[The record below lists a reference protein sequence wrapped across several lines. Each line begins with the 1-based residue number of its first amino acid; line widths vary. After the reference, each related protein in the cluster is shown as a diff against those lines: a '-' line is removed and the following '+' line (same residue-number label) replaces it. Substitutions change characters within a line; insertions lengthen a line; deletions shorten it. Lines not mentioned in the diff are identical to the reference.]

1 MNNSCPKYLD
11 LGTAAGARRI
21 AVRVQPGEGPRLFW
35 LGGFKSDMGGTK
47 AQALAAWA
55 AQKGRGCVRFD
66 YAGHGF
72 IRPDD
77 RRRIYRAVAE
87 FFARHL

>member
-1 MNNSCPKYLD
+1 VPIGESEQF
-11 LGTAAGARRI
+11 
-21 AVRVQPGEGPRLFW
+21 VR
-35 LGGFKSDMGGTK
+35 
-47 AQALAAWA
+47 ALQER
-55 AQKGRGCVRFD
+55 QKKVAYETFE

-87 FFARHL
+87 FFAANL

>member
-1 MNNSCPKYLD
+1 MAIPSATPRCSRASRRSIASIALRAPVLIAH
-11 LGTAAGARRI
+11 GTRDP
-21 AVRVQPGEGPRLFW
+21 RVPIGESEQFV
-35 LGGFKSDMGGTK
+35 T
-47 AQALAAWA
+47 ALQER
-55 AQKGRGCVRFD
+55 QKKVTYETFD

-87 FFARHL
+87 FFATHLR

>member
-1 MNNSCPKYLD
+1 V
-11 LGTAAGARRI
+11 TALQERQRKVAF
-21 AVRVQPGEGPRLFW
+21 E
-35 LGGFKSDMGGTK
+35 T
-47 AQALAAWA
+47 
-55 AQKGRGCVRFD
+55 FD

-87 FFARHL
+87 FFATHL